1 MQQDELILRRVEAPG
16 KQDTAPL
23 GTKCLVVEFG
33 EPVATYIQK
42 SEDENNPKWVLEEED
57 GK

>member
-1 MQQDELILRRVEAPG
+1 MQEELILTRVEAPG

-23 GTKCLVVEFG
+23 GTKCLVMEYG
-33 EPVATYIQK
+33 LPVAIYIQK
-42 SEDENNPKWVLEEED
+42 SEDENNPKWVLEENN